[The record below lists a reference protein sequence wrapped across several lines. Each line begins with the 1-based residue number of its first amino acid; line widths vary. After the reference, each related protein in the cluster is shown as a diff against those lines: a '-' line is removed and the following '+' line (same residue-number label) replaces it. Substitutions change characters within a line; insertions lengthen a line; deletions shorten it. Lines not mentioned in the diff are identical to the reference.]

1 MNSTADNINIL
12 AKFCGKR
19 DLNRLT
25 EEELFKK
32 YKINQADIMVL
43 FGGSIICGGDVLAN
57 GIMNRIAKKYIIVGG
72 AGHTTESLK
81 KSVNE
86 KYPEI
91 LTESRTESEIF
102 QMYLEKKYNLKAD
115 FLECR
120 STNCGNNIT
129 FLLQLIK
136 EESLECKSA
145 ILVQDA
151 TMQYR
156 MEAGLRKYCDY
167 MEIINY
173 AAYSVT
179 VIEKSGKLAF
189 KEDIPGMWNMERY
202 IGLLMGEISR
212 LGDDEKGYGPK
223 GKDYIVH
230 IDIPDKVKKAFSE
243 LEQKYGSLIRK
254 ADPVFASGK

>member
-1 MNSTADNINIL
+1 MNSVADNINIL

-19 DLNRLT
+19 DLQRII
-25 EEELFKK
+25 EEELFKEH
-32 YKINQADIMVL
+32 KISQADIMVL

-57 GIMNRIAKKYIIVGG
+57 GIINRVAKKYIIVGG
-72 AGHTTESLK
+72 AGHTTESLR

-91 LTESRTESEIF
+91 LTEERAESEIF

-115 FLECR
+115 FLECE

-136 EESLECKSA
+136 EENLECKSA

-156 MEAGLRKYCDY
+156 MEAGLRKYCNE
-167 MEIINY
+167 MKIINY

-179 VIEKSGKLAF
+179 VIERLGKLAF
-189 KEDIPGMWNMERY
+189 KEDIPGMWDMERY
-202 IGLLMGEISR
+202 ISLLMGEISR
-212 LGDDEKGYGPK
+212 LRDDEKGYGPK

-230 IDIPDKVKKAFSE
+230 VDIPYKVEKAFSE
-243 LEQKYGSLIRK
+243 LEQKYGNLIRK
-254 ADPVFASGK
+254 ADPAFASSN